1 LRQNC
6 IPSGS
11 RVGRVRWLFR
21 LGVLSLLLTV
31 ILGVATVFTSRQTTF
46 QLLAL
51 GSDLGALGAMLQLM
65 KQMHKT
71 QGLADSIVT
80 RIKSGDFASNSEPP
94 SSAKFIL
101 LLIPRNYREHLVGDL
116 EEEYTTIVVPE
127 YGLRKARLWYWVQV
141 LCSLL
146 PLLWAQIRRM
156 LGLIAFWRSVS

>member
-1 LRQNC
+1 
-6 IPSGS
+6 
-11 RVGRVRWLFR
+11 
-21 LGVLSLLLTV
+21 
-31 ILGVATVFTSRQTTF
+31 
-46 QLLAL
+46 
-51 GSDLGALGAMLQLM
+51 MLQLM